1 MAEGNLSLAG
11 QRGVQG
17 GVLGTRTRPTPH
29 LLFVSSQRIFAGSQ
43 RESTVK
49 TVKSLIVEKD
59 VESCSVSVTTAVC

>member
-1 MAEGNLSLAG
+1 MVEGNLSLAG

-49 TVKSLIVEKD
+49 TELR
-59 VESCSVSVTTAVC
+59 A